1 MADTI
6 TIQDVI
12 KELDLIIDENIK
24 TNSRIGLFA
33 YIYRRTTFEIAS
45 EIALGNF
52 EDNQRLEDFD
62 VAFAKLYLDAYSAY
76 KNNQK
81 VNASWAFAFDQVDKP
96 LTIVQH
102 ILLGMNAHI
111 NLDLAVAA
119 ASVMDGKDIH
129 AIENDFHKVNDILF
143 QITNEL
149 QDRLS
154 RVSPLMFMLDII
166 GKNKDEKIINFSMR
180 KARNQS
186 WKAAKR
192 LWSLDAKES
201 EDAINKIDRLVLL
214 LSKHISS
221 PKSLIIWLFLKV
233 IQAFE
238 TKEVSL
244 IISKLKEEQVSKAI
258 K

>member
-1 MADTI
+1 MSNTT
-6 TIQDVI
+6 TIQDVLRD
-12 KELDLIIDENIK
+12 LDEIIEESIK

-52 EDNQRLEDFD
+52 EDNQRLEVFD
-62 VAFAKLYLDAYSAY
+62 VAFAKLYLDAHSAY
-76 KNNQK
+76 KNDQK
-81 VNASWAFAFDQVDKP
+81 VSDSWAFAFDQIDKP

-119 ASVMDGKDIH
+119 ALVMDGKDIH

-154 RVSPLMFMLDII
+154 RVSPLMFMLDVM

-192 LWSLDAKES
+192 LWSLDQEGGEHAK
-201 EDAINKIDRLVLL
+201 NKIDHLVLL
-214 LSKHISS
+214 LSKLISS

-244 IISKLKEEQVSKAI
+244 IISKLKAD
-258 K
+258 

>member
-1 MADTI
+1 MSNTN
-6 TIQDVI
+6 TIQDVLRD
-12 KELDLIIDENIK
+12 LDEIIDESIK
-24 TNSRIGLFA
+24 TNSRLGLFA

-76 KNNQK
+76 KNDQK
-81 VNASWAFAFDQVDKP
+81 VSASWAFAFDQIDKP

-119 ASVMDGKDIH
+119 ALVMDGKDIN
-129 AIENDFHKVNDILF
+129 AIENDFQKVNDILF

-154 RVSPLMFMLDII
+154 RVSPLMFMLDVM

-192 LWSLDAKES
+192 LWSLDQKES
-201 EDAINKIDRLVLL
+201 QHAINKIDRLVVL
-214 LSKHISS
+214 LSKLISS
-221 PKSLIIWLFLKV
+221 PKSLMISLFLKV

-244 IISKLKEEQVSKAI
+244 IISKLKAD
-258 K
+258 

>member
-1 MADTI
+1 MSNTN
-6 TIQDVI
+6 TIQDVLRD
-12 KELDLIIDENIK
+12 LDEIIAESIK

-33 YIYRRTTFEIAS
+33 YVYRRTTFEIAS
-45 EIALGNF
+45 EISLGNF
-52 EDNQRLEDFD
+52 EDNQKLEDFD
-62 VAFAKLYLDAYSAY
+62 VAFAKLYLDAYNAY
-76 KNNQK
+76 KKNQK
-81 VNASWAFAFDQVDKP
+81 VSASWAFAFEQANKP

-119 ASVMDGKDIH
+119 ATVMQGKDIH
-129 AIENDFHKVNDILF
+129 TLENDFNKVNDILY

-154 RVSPLMFMLDII
+154 RVSRLMFILDVI

-186 WKAAKR
+186 WKTAKR
-192 LWSLDAKES
+192 LWSLDQEDKEHAVS
-201 EDAINKIDRLVLL
+201 KIDRLVLL

-221 PKSLIIWLFLKV
+221 PKSLIIWLFLKI

-244 IISKLKEEQVSKAI
+244 IISKLKEDMP
-258 K
+258 